1 MRPLPLRQTLLEW
14 YARHGRRLPWRETRD
29 PYHIWVSEII
39 LQQTRIAQ
47 GTDYYLRFVERFPD
61 IASLAAA
68 SEDQVLKQWQGLGYY
83 SRARNLYRAAQRLAE
98 QFDGQFPRSYHQI
111 RSLPGIGDYTAA
123 AICSIAYRMPYAVLD
138 GNVYR
143 VLSRYFDLDTP
154 IDTTAGKKL
163 FTRLADEQLD
173 RDRPGDYNQALMDF
187 GALQC
192 TPSLPECPRCPL
204 RPHCRAQ
211 AAGTVA
217 LRPAKSKRSE
227 PSPRYL
233 HYFHIVS
240 PEGTWVRRR
249 TEDDIWRGLYEF
261 PRIETPDDLPAEQM
275 LSDARYAAL
284 IRSASTAEVLETL
297 PPVKHLLSHR
307 VLHIRFYRVSIPT
320 PGFSLEGYAPATEED
335 LSHLAF
341 PRPLAA
347 YLERSAR

>member
-1 MRPLPLRQTLLEW
+1 M
-14 YARHGRRLPWRETRD
+14 A
-29 PYHIWVSEII
+29 
-39 LQQTRIAQ
+39 
-47 GTDYYLRFVERFPD
+47 
-61 IASLAAA
+61 
-68 SEDQVLKQWQGLGYY
+68 GLGYY
-83 SRARNLYRAAQRLAE
+83 SRARNLHRAAQLLAE
-98 QFDGQFPRSYHQI
+98 QFDGQFPRSYHQV

-154 IDTTAGKKL
+154 IDTSAGKKL
-163 FTRLADEQLD
+163 FTRLANEQLD
-173 RDRPGDYNQALMDF
+173 QDRPGDYNQALMDF

-211 AAGTVA
+211 AAA
-217 LRPAKSKRSE
+217 PSPCAPAKSKRSE
-227 PSPRYL
+227 PSTRYL

-275 LSDARYAAL
+275 LSDARYKAL
-284 IRSASTAEVLETL
+284 IRSAATAKVLETL
-297 PPVKHLLSHR
+297 R
-307 VLHIRFYRVSIPT
+307 R
-320 PGFSLEGYAPATEED
+320 
-335 LSHLAF
+335 
-341 PRPLAA
+341 
-347 YLERSAR
+347 

>member
-1 MRPLPLRQTLLEW
+1 MRPLPLRETLLDW

-83 SRARNLYRAAQRLAE
+83 SRARNLHRAAQLLAE
-98 QFDGQFPRSYHQI
+98 QFDGQFPRSYHQV

-163 FTRLADEQLD
+163 FTRLANEQLD
-173 RDRPGDYNQALMDF
+173 QDRPGDYNQAIMDF

-261 PRIETPDDLPAEQM
+261 PRIETPEDLPAEQM
-275 LSDARYAAL
+275 LSDVRYKAL
-284 IRSASTAEVLETL
+284 IRSAATAKVLETL

-320 PGFSLEGYAPATEED
+320 PGFSLEGYVPATEED

>member
-1 MRPLPLRQTLLEW
+1 MRPQPLRETLLDW

-29 PYHIWVSEII
+29 PYRIWVSEII

-83 SRARNLYRAAQRLAE
+83 SRARNLHRAAQLLAE
-98 QFDGQFPRSYHQI
+98 QFDGQFPRSYHQV

-154 IDTTAGKKL
+154 IDTSAGKKL
-163 FTRLADEQLD
+163 FTRLANEQLD
-173 RDRPGDYNQALMDF
+173 QDRPGDYNQALMDF

-275 LSDARYAAL
+275 LSDVRYKAL
-284 IRSASTAEVLETL
+284 IRFAATAKVLETL

-307 VLHIRFYRVSIPT
+307 VLHIRFYHVSIPT
-320 PGFSLEGYAPATEED
+320 PGFFLEGYAPATEED

>member
-1 MRPLPLRQTLLEW
+1 MRPQPLRETLLDW

-29 PYHIWVSEII
+29 PYRIWVSEII

-83 SRARNLYRAAQRLAE
+83 SRARNLHRAAQLLAE
-98 QFDGQFPRSYHQI
+98 QFDGQFPRSYDQV

-192 TPSLPECPRCPL
+192 TPSLPDCPRCPL
-204 RPHCRAQ
+204 LPHCRAQ

-320 PGFSLEGYAPATEED
+320 PGFSLEGYVPATEEE
-335 LSHLAF
+335 LSRLAF

>member
-1 MRPLPLRQTLLEW
+1 MRPLPLRQTLLDW
-14 YARHGRRLPWRETRD
+14 YAHYGRRLPWRETRD
-29 PYHIWVSEII
+29 PYRIWVSEII

-83 SRARNLYRAAQRLAE
+83 SRARNLHRAAQQLAE

-192 TPSLPECPRCPL
+192 TPSLPDCPRCPL
-204 RPHCRAQ
+204 LPHCRAQ
-211 AAGTVA
+211 AADTVA

-275 LSDARYAAL
+275 LFDVRYEAL
-284 IRSASTAEVLETL
+284 IRSAATAEVLETL

-307 VLHIRFYRVSIPT
+307 VLHIRFYHVSIPT
-320 PGFSLEGYAPATEED
+320 PGFSLEGYAPATEEQ

>member
-14 YARHGRRLPWRETRD
+14 YARYGRRLPWRETRD
-29 PYHIWVSEII
+29 PYRIWVSEII

-47 GTDYYLRFVERFPD
+47 GTDYYLRFVEHFPD
-61 IASLAAA
+61 IVSLAAA

-192 TPSLPECPRCPL
+192 TPSLPDCPRCPL
-204 RPHCRAQ
+204 RQGCRAQ

-284 IRSASTAEVLETL
+284 IRSASTAKVLETL

-307 VLHIRFYRVSIPT
+307 VLHIRFYRVNIPT
-320 PGFSLEGYAPATEED
+320 PGFSPEGYAPATEEQ
-335 LSHLAF
+335 LSRLAF

>member
-1 MRPLPLRQTLLEW
+1 MRPLPLRQTLLDW
-14 YARHGRRLPWRETRD
+14 YAHYGRRLPWRETRD
-29 PYHIWVSEII
+29 PYRIWVSEII

-61 IASLAAA
+61 IVSLAAA

-83 SRARNLYRAAQRLAE
+83 SRARNLHRAAQRLTE

-192 TPSLPECPRCPL
+192 TPSLPDCPRCPL
-204 RPHCRAQ
+204 LPHCRAQ
-211 AAGTVA
+211 AADTVA
-217 LRPAKSKRSE
+217 LRPAKSKHSE

-275 LSDARYAAL
+275 LFDVRYEAL
-284 IRSASTAEVLETL
+284 IRSAATAEVLETL